1 MIDIYDVT
9 LSYADEDNIC
19 FTWNSNIGWGELQI
33 TKDGSDKWV
42 ADTEAMC
49 NNDDKHFIKQ
59 VFDKWLEDIE
69 VIR

>member
-1 MIDIYDVT
+1 MVDIFDVT
-9 LSYADEDNIC
+9 LSYVDEDNMC

-33 TKDGSDKWV
+33 IKDENDKWV

-49 NNDDKHFIKQ
+49 DNDDKYFIKQ